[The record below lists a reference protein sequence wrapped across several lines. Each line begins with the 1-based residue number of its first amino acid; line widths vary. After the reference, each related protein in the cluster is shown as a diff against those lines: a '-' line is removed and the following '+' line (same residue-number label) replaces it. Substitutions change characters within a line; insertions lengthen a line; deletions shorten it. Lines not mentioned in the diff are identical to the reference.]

1 MIAESYK
8 ANAPSDYRTALN
20 AVRGFAA
27 LIVAF
32 YHLKNYSDFD
42 WFEAIPPMRFG
53 YIGVDFF
60 FVLSGLI
67 ISHTYLQRSY
77 GADRGFWLKFIW
89 YRLARLVPVH
99 FLIMT
104 AMLIAALIAPTPL
117 TGQQLIDWLGQTLLV
132 RQWFL
137 PDAYTWNSPAWSI
150 SAELFAYIA
159 VFPIM
164 AWLAPSLKTKWDAVK
179 LMGVGLLL
187 LSALLLA
194 HGTVNVSHSGGPLI
208 RVVGGFIMGSGLFV
222 LLSYYHQ
229 SVTWDRRFLGL
240 LILAPII
247 VSVMF
252 AVRSI
257 VLADLLFIAYFVAVI
272 SCIYLAQGRIASLL
286 SSRPLFWFG
295 EVSFALY
302 LCHIPVMRLCVFV
315 ANKFGLGQ
323 GLWFGLVALVLSIG
337 VAHLLYRYVETP
349 SRHFMRRWYK
359 RKSGQGKLS
368 FG

>member
-8 ANAPSDYRTALN
+8 TNAPSDYRTALN

-60 FVLSGLI
+60 FILSGLI
-67 ISHTYLQRSY
+67 ISHTYLRRSY

-104 AMLIAALIAPTPL
+104 AMLVAALIAPTPL
-117 TGQQLIDWLGQTLLV
+117 TKQQLIDWLGQTILI

-137 PDAYTWNSPAWSI
+137 PDAYTWNAPAWSI
-150 SAELFAYIA
+150 SAELFAYVA

-164 AWLAPSLKTKWDAVK
+164 AWLAPSLKTKWDAAK

-187 LSALLLA
+187 LSALLLV

-222 LLSYYHQ
+222 LLSYYRQ
-229 SVTWDRRFLGL
+229 SVAWNRRFLGL
-240 LILAPII
+240 VILAPIM

-257 VLADLLFIAYFVAVI
+257 VLVDLLFIAYFVAVI
-272 SCIYLAQGRIASLL
+272 SCIYLAQGRIASML
-286 SSRPLFWFG
+286 SSRPLFWSG

-302 LCHIPVMRLCVFV
+302 LCHIPIMRLCVFV

-323 GLWFGLVALVLSIG
+323 GLWFGLLAIVLSIG
-337 VAHLLYRYVETP
+337 VAHLLYLYVETP
-349 SRHFMRRWYK
+349 SRYFMRRWYK
-359 RKSGQGKLS
+359 RKSGPEKLS